1 MLLWPI
7 FNIVLPGRPL
17 ADKNLHRTLEP
28 MYIYQHTKFQLLSS
42 INFGD
47 MEGSQDI
54 IWGCCSPRLPGPPS
68 GNVPLEKVVHYTCPE
83 MVGNISIV
91 LCQLYLSKTSCLE
104 GLPLSGLSFW
114 QEGRTAHT
122 ADIEQRSAVVAGSK
136 EWLQK
141 KQLKAAFLQIRD
153 NINSSLR
160 SSVKVP
166 LQLTTTGFTGESK
179 YLINYSVAR
188 QWVYIVKHESD
199 RFPKMFHDRW

>member
-1 MLLWPI
+1 
-7 FNIVLPGRPL
+7 
-17 ADKNLHRTLEP
+17 
-28 MYIYQHTKFQLLSS
+28 
-42 INFGD
+42 
-47 MEGSQDI
+47 
-54 IWGCCSPRLPGPPS
+54 
-68 GNVPLEKVVHYTCPE
+68 

-91 LCQLYLSKTSCLE
+91 LCQLYLSKTACLE

-188 QWVYIVKHESD
+188 QWVYIVTHESD